1 LGTVAK
7 PAPPNFLKGRLM
19 KITDD
24 SSGRRGG
31 PTTRNLTYT
40 LLDQVGRAIVA
51 GEYETMSVPTEAEI
65 AKEHGVSRSV
75 TREALKMLT
84 AKGLLTAAP
93 RRGTT
98 VMPPTA
104 WNLFDG
110 EVLRWILER
119 RFSIDMLR
127 QFSQLRAAVEPAA
140 AALAAEEADE
150 VAIARIASAYD
161 WMDRTTRAGED
172 ALDAD
177 IAFHVAILRAS
188 GNPFFFQ
195 FRGVV
200 ETALRYSLGFS
211 TQGHEPTLD
220 THRAVL
226 EAIRQHDAIRART
239 TMEAVV
245 FELLDAIAMGETPT
259 PIRTLAE

>member
-1 LGTVAK
+1 
-7 PAPPNFLKGRLM
+7 M
-19 KITDD
+19 KIADD
-24 SSGRRGG
+24 SPSHIHGDGPGRSPGRAN
-31 PTTRNLTYT
+31 RNLTYT
-40 LLDQVGRAIVA
+40 LLDQVGRAIVTGA
-51 GEYETMSVPTEAEI
+51 YDTMSFPTEADI
-65 AKEHGVSRSV
+65 AKHHGVSRSV

-110 EVLRWILER
+110 DVLRWILER
-119 RFSIDMLR
+119 SFSLELLR
-127 QFSQLRAAVEPAA
+127 QFSQLRAAIEPAA
-140 AALAAEEADE
+140 AALAAEAADDI
-150 VAIARIASAYD
+150 AISRIASAYE
-161 WMDRTTRAGED
+161 WMERSGDDG
-172 ALDAD
+172 LDAD
-177 IAFHVAILRAS
+177 IAFHIAILRAS

-211 TQGHEPTLD
+211 AQGHEPTLD

-226 EAIRQHDAIRART
+226 DAIRSRDAIRART

-245 FELLDAIAMGETPT
+245 FELMDAIEVGA
-259 PIRTLAE
+259 AS

>member
-1 LGTVAK
+1 
-7 PAPPNFLKGRLM
+7 M
-19 KITDD
+19 KIADD
-24 SSGRRGG
+24 STRQESGAAS
-31 PTTRNLTYT
+31 RNLTYK
-40 LLDQVGRAIVA
+40 LLDDVGRAIVTGA
-51 GEYETMSVPTEAEI
+51 YDTQSFPTEAEM
-65 AKEHGVSRSV
+65 AKRHGVSRSV

-110 EVLRWILER
+110 DVLRWILER
-119 RFSIDMLR
+119 RFSLDLLR
-127 QFSQLRAAVEPAA
+127 QFSQLRAAIEPGA
-140 AALAAEEADE
+140 AALAAEVGDE
-150 VAIARIASAYD
+150 VAIARIANAYE
-161 WMDRTTRAGED
+161 WMERAAASGED
-172 ALDAD
+172 GLDAD
-177 IAFHVAILRAS
+177 ISFHISILRAS

-195 FRGVV
+195 FRSIV

-211 TQGHEPTLD
+211 PHAREPSLD

-226 EAIRQHDAIRART
+226 DAIRQRDAIRART

-245 FELLDAIAMGETPT
+245 FEMMDAIAVGG
-259 PIRTLAE
+259 AK

>member
-1 LGTVAK
+1 
-7 PAPPNFLKGRLM
+7 M
-19 KITDD
+19 KFGDD
-24 SSGRRGG
+24 SPGRG
-31 PTTRNLTYT
+31 PENRNLTYT
-40 LLDQVGRAIVA
+40 LLDQVGRAIVT
-51 GEYETMSVPTEAEI
+51 GVYDSMSFPTEAEI
-65 AKEHGVSRSV
+65 AKQHGVSRSV

-110 EVLRWILER
+110 DVLRWILER
-119 RFSIDMLR
+119 SFSIDLLR
-127 QFSQLRAAVEPAA
+127 QFSQLRAAIEPGA

-150 VAIARIASAYD
+150 VAIARIASAFE
-161 WMDRTTRAGED
+161 WMDHANHAGEGG
-172 ALDAD
+172 LDAD
-177 IAFHVAILRAS
+177 IAFHIAILRAS

-211 TQGHEPTLD
+211 DKGHEPTLD

-226 EAIRQHDAIRART
+226 DAIRGRDAIRART

-245 FELLDAIAMGETPT
+245 FELMDAITVGAATERAGSP
-259 PIRTLAE
+259 A

>member
-1 LGTVAK
+1 
-7 PAPPNFLKGRLM
+7 M
-19 KITDD
+19 KIADD

-31 PTTRNLTYT
+31 PATRNLTYR
-40 LLDQVGRAIVA
+40 LLDQVGRAIVTGVYDNA
-51 GEYETMSVPTEAEI
+51 SFPTEADI
-65 AKEHGVSRSV
+65 ARQQGVSRSV

-98 VMPPTA
+98 VMPPSA

-110 EVLRWILER
+110 DVLRWILER
-119 RFSIDMLR
+119 RFSLDLLR

-140 AALAAEEADE
+140 AALAAEEADD
-150 VAIARIASAYD
+150 VAVARIASAYE
-161 WMDRTTRAGED
+161 WMDRASRGGD
-172 ALDAD
+172 DGLDAD
-177 IAFHVAILRAS
+177 IAFHIAILRAS

-211 TQGHEPTLD
+211 EQGREPTLD
-220 THRAVL
+220 AHKAVL
-226 EAIRQHDAIRART
+226 EAIRQRDAIRART

-245 FELLDAIAMGETPT
+245 FEVMDAIAVGPA
-259 PIRTLAE
+259 R

>member
-1 LGTVAK
+1 MPLKIGDDG
-7 PAPPNFLKGRLM
+7 PARH
-19 KITDD
+19 
-24 SSGRRGG
+24 SG
-31 PTTRNLTYT
+31 PASRNLTYT
-40 LLDQVGRAIVA
+40 LLDQVGRAIVT
-51 GEYETMSVPTEAEI
+51 GVYDTMSFPTEADI
-65 AKEHGVSRSV
+65 AKQHGVSRSV

-110 EVLRWILER
+110 DVLRWILER
-119 RFSIDMLR
+119 RFSIELLR
-127 QFSQLRAAVEPAA
+127 QFSQLRAAIEPGA

-150 VAIARIASAYD
+150 VAIARIASAYE
-161 WMDRTTRAGED
+161 WMDRTTQAGED
-172 ALDAD
+172 GLDAD
-177 IAFHVAILRAS
+177 IAFHIAILRAS

-211 TQGHEPTLD
+211 AQGHEPTLD
-220 THRAVL
+220 THKAVL
-226 EAIRQHDAIRART
+226 DAIRQRDAIRART

-245 FELLDAIAMGETPT
+245 FELMDAIAAGAVTERARTP
-259 PIRTLAE
+259 

>member
-1 LGTVAK
+1 MRIA
-7 PAPPNFLKGRLM
+7 
-19 KITDD
+19 DD
-24 SSGRRGG
+24 SQKDGAARHSRAG
-31 PTTRNLTYT
+31 RNLTYS
-40 LLDQVGRAIVA
+40 LLDQVGRAIVIGA
-51 GEYETMSVPTEAEI
+51 YETATFPTEAEI
-65 AKEHGVSRSV
+65 AKQHGVSRSV
-75 TREALKMLT
+75 TREALKMLS

-98 VMPPTA
+98 ILPPTA

-110 EVLRWILER
+110 DVLRWILER
-119 RFSIDMLR
+119 RFSLEMLR

-140 AALAAEEADE
+140 AAMAAEEADD
-150 VAIARIASAYD
+150 VAISRIANAYEWMERCVSARD
-161 WMDRTTRAGED
+161 GG
-172 ALDAD
+172 LDAD
-177 IAFHVAILRAS
+177 IAFHIAILRAS

-211 TQGHEPTLD
+211 SQGHEPSLD

-226 EAIRQHDAIRART
+226 DAIRQRDAIRART

-245 FELLDAIAMGETPT
+245 FELLDAISSGAGQ
-259 PIRTLAE
+259 AGA

>member
-1 LGTVAK
+1 
-7 PAPPNFLKGRLM
+7 M
-19 KITDD
+19 KIADD
-24 SSGRRGG
+24 SIGRRTTPGG
-31 PTTRNLTYT
+31 RNLTYG
-40 LLDQVGRAIVA
+40 LLDQVGRAIVTGA
-51 GEYETMSVPTEAEI
+51 YDTQSFPTEADI
-65 AKEHGVSRSV
+65 AKQHGVSRSV

-110 EVLRWILER
+110 DVLRWILER
-119 RFSIDMLR
+119 RFSLEMLR
-127 QFSQLRAAVEPAA
+127 QFSQLRAAIEPAA
-140 AALAAEEADE
+140 AALAAEEADD
-150 VAIARIASAYD
+150 VAIARIASAFE
-161 WMDRTTRAGED
+161 WMARAGED
-172 ALDAD
+172 GLDAD

-195 FRGVV
+195 FRQVV

-211 TQGHEPTLD
+211 DQGHAPSLD
-220 THRAVL
+220 THEAVL
-226 EAIRQHDAIRART
+226 NAIRARDAIRART

-245 FELLDAIAMGETPT
+245 FELMDAIAVGQASRVP
-259 PIRTLAE
+259 AE